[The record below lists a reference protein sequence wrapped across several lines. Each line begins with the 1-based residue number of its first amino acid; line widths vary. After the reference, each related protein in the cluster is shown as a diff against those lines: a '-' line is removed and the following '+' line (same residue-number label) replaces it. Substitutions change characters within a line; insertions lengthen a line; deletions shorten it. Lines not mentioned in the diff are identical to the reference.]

1 MKSLPTIAAVRV
13 PATTSNLGPGFDT
26 LGVALKLYNT
36 VRVERTNSNTIYIR
50 NEQVTKS
57 AGDEARMPTET
68 VEAFADATGNQV
80 TGLDITVSGDVPIS
94 RGLGSS
100 VTVRLGI
107 VAALNALYSK
117 SVRLRRLDTDE
128 VLALVASLEGHPDNT
143 APALYGGFVAT
154 GRIQGV
160 IRHAKFRV
168 PSSLKFVATIPKFE
182 IRTEHARKVLP
193 EKVPLPDA
201 VANITR
207 TALITAAFAQGKY
220 ETLTGLFEDR
230 LHQPFRK
237 KLISPLDDVIQAGV
251 EAGAIG
257 GWLSGSGS
265 TIMCLTRRDPKKVG
279 HDMRHAFSS
288 WDVDSKSLILEAD
301 NVGLTMKVS

>member
-1 MKSLPTIAAVRV
+1 MESLPTAATVRV

-36 VRVERTNSNTIYIR
+36 VRVERTNSNAIYIR
-50 NEQVTKS
+50 NDQVTKS

-68 VEAFADATGNQV
+68 VEAFADATGHRV
-80 TGLDITVSGDVPIS
+80 TALDITISGDIPIA

-117 SVRLRRLDTDE
+117 SVRRRRLDTDE
-128 VLALVASLEGHPDNT
+128 VLSLVASLEGHPDNV
-143 APALYGGFVAT
+143 APALYGGFVTT
-154 GRIQGV
+154 GRIEGV

-168 PSSLKFVATIPKFE
+168 PPSLKFVATIPRFE
-182 IRTEHARKVLP
+182 VRTEHARKVLP
-193 EKVPLPDA
+193 RKVALTDA
-201 VANITR
+201 VANIAR

-220 ETLTGLFEDR
+220 DALTGLFEDR
-230 LHQPFRK
+230 LHQPYRK
-237 KLISPLDDVIQAGV
+237 KLISPLDDVIKAGV
-251 EAGAIG
+251 EAGALG

-265 TIMCLTRRDPKKVG
+265 TIICITKRDPKKVG
-279 HDMRHAFSS
+279 QAMRHAFSS
-288 WDVDSKSLILEAD
+288 WDIDSRSLILEVD
-301 NVGLTMKVS
+301 NVGLTMKVE